1 MVTGFVV
8 AYLVGTVVIGLVSA
22 RLVKNSKDFI
32 VAGRRLPLYMSATA
46 LFATWFGAE
55 TMLGASSRINN
66 EGLMGA
72 IEDPFG
78 ASLCLFLIGAVF
90 ARPLYRS
97 NLLTFGD
104 FFRNRFG
111 RRAEFL
117 SAVFIV
123 VSYFGWVAAQIVALG
138 ILFNTVTGLPVW
150 ASMLVGI
157 SLVVLY
163 TFFGG
168 MWAVSI
174 TDFVQTFLIIA
185 SLIAI
190 CVILAAQAGGVM
202 AVLEDRPEGFYS
214 VLPEWG
220 LHPMLEYVTAWM
232 AIGLGSIPQ
241 QDLFQRINSA
251 KSEKVAV
258 RAAYV
263 GGFMYLTV
271 AMMPLFIAMTVR
283 NLHPDLLALDDH
295 QVIVPMLIRL
305 YTNPLIQVLFYGALL
320 SAILSTASAAILAPS
335 VIISENLIRP
345 HFPGMSDRRFLWIT
359 RLAIIGVAAAA
370 IVLALPQGAIE
381 SAARK
386 AAETALSGTGVP
398 AAGTAP
404 DAAVAAA
411 AVPEAARE
419 MASGGLPSIFE
430 LVADSYTATLVALL
444 VPLTAG
450 IYWRRANTRGC
461 LAAMGAGLI
470 AWALSEYVLDWGF
483 AAKVIGFVASILG
496 MVIGTLTV
504 RRDAGVGAGPVSPVP
519 PPA

>member
-8 AYLVGTVVIGLVSA
+8 AYLVGTVVIGLVSS

-55 TMLGASSRINN
+55 TMLGASSRINT

-104 FFRNRFG
+104 FFRQRYD

-138 ILFNTVTGLPVW
+138 ILFNTVTGMPVW

-335 VIISENLIRP
+335 VIIAENLIRP
-345 HFPGMSDRRFLWIT
+345 HFPLMSDRRFLWIT
-359 RLAIIGVAAAA
+359 RMSILVVAGVAV
-370 IVLALPQGAIE
+370 VLALPQGAIE
-381 SAARK
+381 GAARK
-386 AAETALSGTGVP
+386 AAVEALSGGGDAVP
-398 AAGTAP
+398 VLAGAATE
-404 DAAVAAA
+404 AAA
-411 AVPEAARE
+411 DVGMSAGR
-419 MASGGLPSIFE
+419 LPSIFQ

-461 LAAMGAGLI
+461 LAAMGAGLLS
-470 AWALSEYVLDWGF
+470 WALTEYVLEWGH
-483 AAKVIGFVASILG
+483 AAKVIGFAASIAG
-496 MVIGTLTV
+496 MLIGTWWGRGGTRLPANGAAPATE
-504 RRDAGVGAGPVSPVP
+504 AG
-519 PPA
+519 

>member
-1 MVTGFVV
+1 MVAGFVV

-104 FFRNRFG
+104 FFRKRYDH
-111 RRAEFL
+111 RAEFL

-138 ILFNTVTGLPVW
+138 ILFNTVTGLPIAV
-150 ASMLVGI
+150 SMLVGI

-190 CVILAAQAGGVM
+190 CVILAGQAGGVM
-202 AVLEDRPEGFYS
+202 AVLEDRPDGFYRI
-214 VLPEWG
+214 VPEWG
-220 LHPMLEYVTAWM
+220 LHPVLEYMTAWM

-263 GGFMYLTV
+263 GGLMYLTV
-271 AMMPLFIAMTVR
+271 AMMPLFVAMTVR
-283 NLHPDLLALDDH
+283 NLQPELLALDDH

-305 YTNPLIQVLFYGALL
+305 YTNPVVQVLFYGALL

-345 HFPGMSDRRFLWIT
+345 HFPRMSDRRFLWIT
-359 RLAIIGVAAAA
+359 RFSILVVAAIS

-381 SAARK
+381 GAARRS
-386 AAETALSGTGVP
+386 AVATLTGPQAPVAQETVADVVEDAVPGADVGTG
-398 AAGTAP
+398 
-404 DAAVAAA
+404 
-411 AVPEAARE
+411 R
-419 MASGGLPSIFE
+419 LPSIFE
-430 LVADSYTATLVALL
+430 LVANSYTATLVALL

-461 LAAMGAGLI
+461 LASMGAGLI
-470 AWALSEYVLDWGF
+470 AWAASEYVLDWGF
-483 AAKVIGFVASILG
+483 AAKVIGFVASVLG
-496 MVIGTLTV
+496 MLIGSWWPRGSDTTTGKV
-504 RRDAGVGAGPVSPVP
+504 TPAAPPV
-519 PPA
+519 